1 MALHFV
7 HPFEKARNKRV
18 PLTPQEQELARTLYE
33 SIQRATDKISMRQ
46 LEALLR
52 NMNPETLERL
62 LQTITIA
69 NQKRIQ
75 ETLIA
80 SIEIGGKDAIK
91 QIKSIAPKLALPSF
105 SPKPV
110 PIANKRPMANMEFTQ
125 IPDWAKPKPP
135 KVEFTM
141 SFNKTNP
148 NSLAFAQRRAGELVT
163 FIDAVT
169 RDSIRKAIIDAFNE
183 GMDYRATAKRI
194 KNVVGL
200 HPRWAEAVTTFE
212 KKEFARLV
220 RSGLKEA
227 TARARATE
235 RATRYSDSLKSKR
248 ATMIAR
254 TEIQIAQ
261 NEGRQE
267 GWNQASEQG
276 YVDVESQ
283 KMWVIAQDERT
294 CPICTELDGEIVPW
308 NETFSSGHETPG
320 RVHPNCRC
328 TMVIIPPE
336 RRKR

>member
-1 MALHFV
+1 MAIHFA
-7 HPFEKARNKRV
+7 KAREKRI

-33 SIQRATDKISMRQ
+33 SIQRATDKISMKQ
-46 LEALLR
+46 LESLLR

-62 LQTITIA
+62 LSSITIA
-69 NQKRIQ
+69 NQKKIQ
-75 ETLIA
+75 ESLLN
-80 SIEIGGKDAIK
+80 SIDLGGKEAIK
-91 QIKSIAPKLALPSF
+91 EIQNIAPKLALPAF
-105 SPKPV
+105 LPTKVKIENKP
-110 PIANKRPMANMEFTQ
+110 AMANMEFTKL
-125 IPDWAKPKPP
+125 PMWAQPKPP
-135 KVEFTM
+135 KVEFKM

-163 FIDAVT
+163 AIDNLT
-169 RDSIRKAIIDAFNE
+169 RNSIRQAIIDAFNE
-183 GMDYRATAKRI
+183 QLDYRATARRI

-200 HPRWAEAVTTFE
+200 HPQWAKAVVNFE
-212 KKEFARLV
+212 KKEYARLI
-220 RSGLKEA
+220 RSGMKEVNA
-227 TARARATE
+227 LAKAME
-235 RATRYSDSLKSKR
+235 RASRYSDSLKSKR

-267 GWNQASEQG
+267 GWNQAAKEG

-283 KMWVIAQDERT
+283 KMWIIAQDERT
-294 CPICTELDGEIVPW
+294 CDICVELDGEIVGW

-336 RRKR
+336 RRS

>member
-1 MALHFV
+1 MAIHFA
-7 HPFEKARNKRV
+7 KARNKRV
-18 PLTPQEQELARTLYE
+18 PLTPQEQALARTLYE
-33 SIQRATDKISMRQ
+33 SIQRATDKISMKQ
-46 LEALLR
+46 LESLLR
-52 NMNPETLERL
+52 NMDPATLERL

-69 NQKRIQ
+69 NQKKIQ
-75 ETLIA
+75 QALLT
-80 SIEIGGKDAIK
+80 SIDLGGKEAIE
-91 QIKSIAPKLALPSF
+91 QIQSIAPKLALPAF
-105 SPKPV
+105 LPTKV
-110 PIANKRPMANMEFTQ
+110 QITNKKPMANMEFTKL
-125 IPDWAKPKPP
+125 PAWAQPKPP

-163 FIDAVT
+163 SIDGIT
-169 RDSIRKAIIDAFNE
+169 RNSVRQAIIDAFNE
-183 GMDYRATAKRI
+183 QLDYRATARRI

-200 HPRWAEAVTTFE
+200 HPQWAKAVTTYE
-212 KKEFARLV
+212 KREYERLV
-220 RSGLKEA
+220 RSGIKEA
-227 TARARATE
+227 TARIRATE

-267 GWNQASEQG
+267 GWNQAAEQG

-283 KMWVIAQDERT
+283 KMWIIAEDERT
-294 CPICTELDGEIVPW
+294 CDICVELDGEIVPW

-320 RVHPNCRC
+320 RVHPNWRW

-336 RRKR
+336 RRS

>member
-1 MALHFV
+1 MAIHFA
-7 HPFEKARNKRV
+7 KARNKRV
-18 PLTPQEQELARTLYE
+18 PLTPQEQALARTLYE
-33 SIQRATDKISMRQ
+33 SIQRATDKISMKQ
-46 LEALLR
+46 LESLLR
-52 NMNPETLERL
+52 NMDPATLERL
-62 LQTITIA
+62 LETITIA
-69 NQKRIQ
+69 NQKKIQ
-75 ETLIA
+75 QSLLT
-80 SIEIGGKDAIK
+80 SIDLGGKEAIE
-91 QIKSIAPKLALPSF
+91 QIQSIAPKLALPAF
-105 SPKPV
+105 LPTKV
-110 PIANKRPMANMEFTQ
+110 QITNKKPMANMEFTKL
-125 IPDWAKPKPP
+125 PAWAQPKPP

-267 GWNQASEQG
+267 GWNQAAKEG

-283 KMWVIAQDERT
+283 KMWIIAQDERT
-294 CPICTELDGEIVPW
+294 CDICSELDGEIVPW

-336 RRKR
+336 RRS

>member
-1 MALHFV
+1 MAIHFA
-7 HPFEKARNKRV
+7 KARNKRV
-18 PLTPQEQELARTLYE
+18 PLTPEEQALARTLYE
-33 SIQRATDKISMRQ
+33 SIQRATDKMSIKQ
-46 LEALLR
+46 LESLLR

-62 LQTITIA
+62 LNSITIA
-69 NQKRIQ
+69 NQKKIQ
-75 ETLIA
+75 ESLIN
-80 SIEIGGKDAIK
+80 SIDLGGKEAIE
-91 QIKSIAPKLALPSF
+91 QIKSIAPKLALPAFLPSKVKIDN
-105 SPKPV
+105 KP
-110 PIANKRPMANMEFTQ
+110 AMANMEFTQ
-125 IPDWAKPKPP
+125 LPAWAQPKPP

-163 FIDAVT
+163 SIDALT
-169 RDSIRKAIIDAFNE
+169 RLSVRKAIIDAFNE
-183 GMDYRATAKRI
+183 GLDYRATARRI
-194 KNVVGL
+194 KSVVGL
-200 HPRWAEAVTTFE
+200 HPRFADAVTNFE
-212 KKEFARLV
+212 KREYARLV
-220 RSGLKEA
+220 KSGVKEA
-227 TARARATE
+227 TARAKAIE
-235 RATRYSDSLKSKR
+235 RSTRYSDSLKSKR

-267 GWNQASEQG
+267 GWNQAAEQG

-294 CPICTELDGEIVPW
+294 CPICSELDGEIVPW

-336 RRKR
+336 RRSK

>member
-1 MALHFV
+1 MAIHFA
-7 HPFEKARNKRV
+7 KAREKRV
-18 PLTPQEQELARTLYE
+18 PLTPQEIALARTLYE

-46 LEALLR
+46 LESLIR

-62 LQTITIA
+62 LQSITIA
-69 NQKRIQ
+69 NQKKIQ
-75 ETLIA
+75 ETLLT
-80 SIEIGGKDAIK
+80 SIDLGGKQAIE
-91 QIKSIAPKLALPSF
+91 QIQSIAPKLALPAFLPSKVKIDN
-105 SPKPV
+105 KP
-110 PIANKRPMANMEFTQ
+110 AMANMEFTKL
-125 IPDWAKPKPP
+125 PMWAQPKPP

-148 NSLAFAQRRAGELVT
+148 NSLAFAQRRAAELIT
-163 FIDAVT
+163 SIDAMT
-169 RDSIRKAIIDAFNE
+169 RDSIRRAIIDAFNE
-183 GMDYRATAKRI
+183 QLDYRATARRI

-200 HPRWAEAVTTFE
+200 HPRWAEAVTNFE

-220 RSGLKEA
+220 RSGIKEE
-227 TARARATE
+227 TARARSIE
-235 RATRYSDSLKSKR
+235 RATRYADSLKSKR

-267 GWNQASEQG
+267 GWNQAAKEG

-294 CPICTELDGEIVPW
+294 CPICTELDGEIVGW
-308 NETFSSGHETPG
+308 NEVFSSGHETPG

-336 RRKR
+336 RRS